1 MDILDSNVLME
12 SSISGSTLTPNIGR
26 RNLSLST
33 YQTGQT
39 WMMLSVPRSLRT
51 RSIAN
56 GPQHT
61 PQQNNGSDCGVFS
74 CQTLEALARGKD
86 LVNLKE
92 WEFGA
97 RNMKFM
103 RELMVYE
110 IATGKLVKRW

>member
-1 MDILDSNVLME
+1 
-12 SSISGSTLTPNIGR
+12 
-26 RNLSLST
+26 
-33 YQTGQT
+33 
-39 WMMLSVPRSLRT
+39 
-51 RSIAN
+51 
-56 GPQHT
+56 
-61 PQQNNGSDCGVFS
+61 
-74 CQTLEALARGKD
+74 LEALARGKD